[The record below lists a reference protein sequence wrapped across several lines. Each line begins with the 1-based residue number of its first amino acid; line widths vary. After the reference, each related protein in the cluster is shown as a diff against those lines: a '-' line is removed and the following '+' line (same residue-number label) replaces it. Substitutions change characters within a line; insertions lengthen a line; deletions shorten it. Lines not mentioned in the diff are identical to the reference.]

1 MKQTMQKGFTLIE
14 LMIVIAIIGI
24 LAAVAVPQY
33 QIYSVRATA
42 TSQAIAAIRP
52 AQIAVSEFA
61 AQNSR
66 VPTGPEFI
74 AATGS
79 DPAGT
84 SYASG
89 MVASVAY
96 ATTVANRCS
105 LTVTFIPKGT
115 GTPQVS
121 DDLGGKT
128 FIVTG
133 VVNAAGATEF
143 GVDPT
148 SVATAGVL
156 EAKFRPK
163 MPTVAP

>member
-1 MKQTMQKGFTLIE
+1 MKNTMQKGFTLIE

-61 AQNSR
+61 AQGSTTPSAN
-66 VPTGPEFI
+66 EFM
-74 AATGS
+74 AATGANADGS
-79 DPAGT
+79 
-84 SYASG
+84 SFASG
-89 MVASVAY
+89 MVKSVLY
-96 ATTVANRCS
+96 APGATNKSCT
-105 LTVTFIPKGT
+105 LTVTFNPVG
-115 GTPQVS
+115 GTPSVPS
-121 DDLGGKT
+121 DLANKT
-128 FIVTG
+128 FVVTG

-143 GVDPT
+143 GVD
-148 SVATAGVL
+148 TANAGNL

-163 MPTVAP
+163 LPTVTP